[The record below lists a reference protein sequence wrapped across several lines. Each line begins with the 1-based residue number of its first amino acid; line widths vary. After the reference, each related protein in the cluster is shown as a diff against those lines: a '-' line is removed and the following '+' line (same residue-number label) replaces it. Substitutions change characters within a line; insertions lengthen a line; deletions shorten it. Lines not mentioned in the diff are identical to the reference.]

1 MALVFSLRIIRIAS
15 LLVLSIA
22 LCKRTDCEATGE
34 KCGSEDHIAFQ
45 RTDIRLL
52 ALVDTVQSLDNSVD
66 IIKRVLYLI
75 VGITRGEL

>member
-1 MALVFSLRIIRIAS
+1 MALIFGLRIVCIAS

-22 LCKRTDCEATGE
+22 LSKRTDCEATGE